1 MPLGTSFS
9 LQLEKEAKEPR
20 LSGICCKSTFYPF
33 SALQAVRMEVSNEC
47 LCNTSPDC
55 LMPVRYDC

>member
-20 LSGICCKSTFYPF
+20 LSGICCKSTFYPL
-33 SALQAVRMEVSNEC
+33 SALRGRVHGREV
-47 LCNTSPDC
+47 
-55 LMPVRYDC
+55 LMFLQHFSGLLDACTV

>member
-20 LSGICCKSTFYPF
+20 LPGICCNATLYPIG
-33 SALQAVRMEVSNEC
+33 AIQAVALIVKEMNGSATLLRIA
-47 LCNTSPDC
+47 
-55 LMPVRYDC
+55 